1 MLITKQL
8 LVAIVFQCM
17 EKRNLM
23 EVSGLVT
30 HILQNIKVKQDMMEK
45 ILAEFEFWVN
55 RPFKITVRAEGL
67 GTL

>member
-1 MLITKQL
+1 MIFWRMLITKQL

-30 HILQNIKVKQDMMEK
+30 HILQNTKVKQDMMEK
-45 ILAEFEFWVN
+45 NIGWDFVW
-55 RPFKITVRAEGL
+55 TVPLR
-67 GTL
+67 